1 MIEIKSDAL
10 EYLQDLLSK
19 QEESEVHL
27 RIMVQDA
34 NTVRAKA
41 TLAFCPAGSEEVE
54 DICLEFDGFKMF
66 VESEHAALL
75 DGSTI
80 GFEQEGLSGQL
91 TIKTPN
97 LKVPEPDENASLEER
112 VEYLL
117 DTEVNPSLAAHGGF
131 VSLVEITPEKKAVLQ
146 FGGGCQG
153 CGAVDITLKQGI
165 ETTLL
170 GKLPELTGVLD
181 DTNHSLGENPYY
193 SP

>member
-1 MIEIKSDAL
+1 MIEIDAEAL

-19 QEESEVHL
+19 QEEGKVNL
-27 RIMVQDA
+27 RIMVVDA

-41 TLAFCPAGSEEVE
+41 TLAFCPEGAEEAE
-54 DICLEFDGFKMF
+54 DLCLEFEGFKMY
-66 VESEHAALL
+66 VEHEHEALIQ
-75 DGSTI
+75 GSSI
-80 GFEQEGLSGQL
+80 GFEHEGLSGQL

-97 LKVPEPDENASLEER
+97 LKVQEPDDGASLEER

-117 DTEVNPSLAAHGGF
+117 DSEVNPSLASHGGF
-131 VSLVEITPEKKAVLQ
+131 VTLLKITPDKKAVLK

-153 CGAVDITLKQGI
+153 CGAVDVTLKQGI

-170 GKLPELTGVLD
+170 GKLPELTGVED
-181 DTNHSLGENPYY
+181 STDHSQGENPYY